1 MPIDRSDHVG
11 LLRWV
16 LIIAA
21 LVFGALWFISV
32 VASGFTIP
40 DWVPATG
47 FLCLVVAVAMP

>member
-1 MPIDRSDHVG
+1 VAFDRN

-16 LIIAA
+16 LIVAA

-40 DWVPATG
+40 DWVPPTG
-47 FLCLVVAVAMP
+47 LLCLAVAVAMP

>member
-1 MPIDRSDHVG
+1 MSVDRG

-21 LVFGALWFISV
+21 IVFGVLWFLSA
-32 VASGFTIP
+32 VASGFSIP
-40 DWVPATG
+40 GWVPSTG